1 VHTLSCS
8 REVHSW
14 RNSIPNPINSVDGS
28 DQKHSLNLMVS
39 GCCAGREGSQPD
51 SEESRK
57 TTPCDGLRV
66 LDLVAETRTGI
77 DHLDWLDD
85 IKPKAKVPM
94 VDTSVRQSR

>member
-1 VHTLSCS
+1 VL
-8 REVHSW
+8 
-14 RNSIPNPINSVDGS
+14 
-28 DQKHSLNLMVS
+28 
-39 GCCAGREGSQPD
+39 EGQVRTSN
-51 SEESRK
+51 EESRK
-57 TTPCDGLRV
+57 STMKSIGFATLVSGGLAAAVLGLAAPAQAVTPCDGLRV

>member
-1 VHTLSCS
+1 
-8 REVHSW
+8 
-14 RNSIPNPINSVDGS
+14 
-28 DQKHSLNLMVS
+28 
-39 GCCAGREGSQPD
+39 
-51 SEESRK
+51 
-57 TTPCDGLRV
+57 V